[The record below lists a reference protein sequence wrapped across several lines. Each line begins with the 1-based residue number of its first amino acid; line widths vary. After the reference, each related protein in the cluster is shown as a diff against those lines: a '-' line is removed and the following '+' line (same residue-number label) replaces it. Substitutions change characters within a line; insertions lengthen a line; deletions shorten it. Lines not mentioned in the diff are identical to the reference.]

1 MNLVDVL
8 NGVWN
13 QILEVTSLLLLPDWG
28 AVIGLLPIVIVLGL
42 VAPFLTFV
50 ALGTVIYLVR
60 KPRVKVTLEVGA
72 RVAEIGPDGE
82 PVFTVGLP
90 YCRRDALIHLSGT
103 HRCERCGDDLAV
115 ACPVCRLGRSALVDT
130 CTNCGLILK
139 VRQRAVAVRTR
150 VGPKPGG
157 AAAA

>member
-1 MNLVDVL
+1 MNLIDVL
-8 NGVWN
+8 NGIWN
-13 QILEVTSLLLLPDWG
+13 QILEITSLFLLPDWG
-28 AVIGLLPIVIVLGL
+28 AVIGLLPIVVVVGL
-42 VAPFLTFV
+42 VAPFVTFV
-50 ALGTVIYLVR
+50 GLGTVVYLVR
-60 KPRVKVTLEVGA
+60 KPRVKVTLEAGA
-72 RVAEIGPDGE
+72 RVAAIGADGE
-82 PVFTVGLP
+82 PIFAAGLP